1 LKSGCKRKLC
11 EPWEYS
17 AMFPFMSFFYTP
29 KTVLVLAFLLVILHY
44 IWGGYGPRA
53 TTLGVAQKTLHS
65 IFNFS

>member
-17 AMFPFMSFFYTP
+17 AMFPFMSCFYTP